1 MGRLALLGTSYLRL
15 LEESDAGELYA
26 LIDAN
31 REELSQWLPWAARQT
46 PADTMEFIHGGR
58 DQVTHNNGFQ
68 AAIVAADRIAGVI
81 GYARVDWENGATA
94 LGYWLGAA
102 SQGAGLMTEA
112 VRVLTD
118 HALSAWELNRVE
130 VRAAVENTR
139 SRAIPERLGF
149 AEEGVLRG
157 AERVGERQLDL
168 VVYAKVSSPLP

>member
-15 LEESDAGELYA
+15 LEEPDAGELYA

-31 REELSQWLPWAARQT
+31 REALSQWLPWAAGQT
-46 PADTMEFIHGGR
+46 PADTIEFIQGGR
-58 DQVTHNNGFQ
+58 AQVARNDGFQ
-68 AAIVAADRIAGVI
+68 AAIVAAERIAGVI
-81 GYARVDWENGATA
+81 GFARVDWAERSTA
-94 LGYWLGAA
+94 LGYWLGAE

-118 HALSAWELNRVE
+118 HALSAWELHRVE
-130 VRAAVENTR
+130 IRAAVENTR

-149 AEEGVLRG
+149 TEEGILRG

-168 VVYAKVSSPLP
+168 VVYSKLAP

>member
-15 LEESDAGELYA
+15 LEVSDADDLYA

-31 REELSQWLPWAARQT
+31 REELSQWLPWAAGQT
-46 PADTMEFIHGGR
+46 PADTVEFIHGGR
-58 DQVTHNNGFQ
+58 DQVAHNNGFQ
-68 AAIVAADRIAGVI
+68 AAIVVAERIAGVI
-81 GYARVDWENGATA
+81 GYARIDWDNRTTA
-94 LGYWLGAA
+94 LGYWLGAE
-102 SQGAGLMTEA
+102 SQGAGLMTAA

-118 HALSAWELNRVE
+118 HALSVWELNRVE

-149 AEEGVLRG
+149 VEEGILRG

-168 VVYAKVSSPLP
+168 VVYAKLAP